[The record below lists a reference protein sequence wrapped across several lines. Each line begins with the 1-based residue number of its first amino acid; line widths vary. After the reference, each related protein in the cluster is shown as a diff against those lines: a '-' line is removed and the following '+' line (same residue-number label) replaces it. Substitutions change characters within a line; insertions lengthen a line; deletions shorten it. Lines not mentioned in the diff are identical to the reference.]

1 MHAHKH
7 FYRKHIKTHIKKI
20 FFLQVFR
27 LNSKLD
33 KMQNLFVFGEINKYL
48 DTQIIEIEAQPFW
61 NPDNQEIK
69 FHNLANVSELSD
81 YPRDGMFED
90 MEEFQIYKTL
100 CFMTNYQ
107 NKQLNKLV
115 HLRDIYAIKC
125 KLSMLCTSTMKWGIP
140 FNTVCTSSLP
150 WIVTEDYSV
159 NMLQSMNYHHN
170 WPNPA
175 LCCDPF
181 SNTERDDI
189 YFIKLDIAI
198 HIQENMINNIYEKL
212 GSFPW
217 IFPDYKEIIKRS
229 NDTMDYNKIL
239 NKIERIIENFY

>member
-1 MHAHKH
+1 
-7 FYRKHIKTHIKKI
+7 
-20 FFLQVFR
+20 
-27 LNSKLD
+27 
-33 KMQNLFVFGEINKYL
+33 MQSLFVFGEINKYL
-48 DTQIIEIEAQPFW
+48 DIQIIEIEAQPFW

-150 WIVTEDYSV
+150 WIVTEDYSEG
-159 NMLQSMNYHHN
+159 MCRAMNYYRSGVVM
-170 WPNPA
+170 NPA
-175 LCCDPF
+175 LCCSPF
-181 SNTERDDI
+181 YSDERDDDI

-198 HIQENMINNIYEKL
+198 HIQKNMIENIEYGTKFIMEEK
-212 GSFPW
+212 FDW
-217 IFPDYKEIIKRS
+217 HKRIKFIS
-229 NDTMDYNKIL
+229 NDTMDYKKIETIL
-239 NKIERIIENFY
+239 NRAMLSIGF